1 MVKSAKHYTETA
13 VDEIRLLDVI
23 KSTDASDKNAAKIVR
38 LLDHFDIVGV
48 NGTHKCLVF
57 EALGCSLYKLI
68 VRSQF
73 KGLPMD
79 LVKSVTKQLLQGLD
93 YLHRKCRIIHT
104 DIKPENILL
113 EMDDVFRVIDDTLD
127 VVQFPLITGERGP
140 TGGCFNGKIK
150 IILFSPSEEHHQTTD
165 LDEEELE
172 ELELKISVLSQSAEA
187 GDHQMD
193 DVVRGLQE
201 LKEQKL
207 KERETG
213 ATKVIS
219 NKREYIRD
227 IFNQAIHRIINQ
239 KLSTVKV
246 KIADLGN
253 ACFDVRSFCFL
264 NLKGGN
270 LIFIEILLNFPVP
283 PLYGGHSDATV
294 SVGGGVARRRILLLH
309 GHLEHGLFGI

>member
-1 MVKSAKHYTETA
+1 M
-13 VDEIRLLDVI
+13 
-23 KSTDASDKNAAKIVR
+23 
-38 LLDHFDIVGV
+38 
-48 NGTHKCLVF
+48 
-57 EALGCSLYKLI
+57 
-68 VRSQF
+68 
-73 KGLPMD
+73 
-79 LVKSVTKQLLQGLD
+79 
-93 YLHRKCRIIHT
+93 
-104 DIKPENILL
+104 
-113 EMDDVFRVIDDTLD
+113 
-127 VVQFPLITGERGP
+127 
-140 TGGCFNGKIK
+140 
-150 IILFSPSEEHHQTTD
+150 ILFSPSEEHHQTTD

-253 ACFDVRSFCFL
+253 ACFDVRRFCFF
-264 NLKGGN
+264 KFKRGK
-270 LIFIEILLNFPVP
+270 FDF
-283 PLYGGHSDATV
+283 Y
-294 SVGGGVARRRILLLH
+294 
-309 GHLEHGLFGI
+309 

>member
-1 MVKSAKHYTETA
+1 M
-13 VDEIRLLDVI
+13 
-23 KSTDASDKNAAKIVR
+23 
-38 LLDHFDIVGV
+38 
-48 NGTHKCLVF
+48 
-57 EALGCSLYKLI
+57 
-68 VRSQF
+68 
-73 KGLPMD
+73 
-79 LVKSVTKQLLQGLD
+79 
-93 YLHRKCRIIHT
+93 
-104 DIKPENILL
+104 
-113 EMDDVFRVIDDTLD
+113 
-127 VVQFPLITGERGP
+127 
-140 TGGCFNGKIK
+140 
-150 IILFSPSEEHHQTTD
+150 ILFSPSEEHHQTTD

-253 ACFDVRSFCFL
+253 ACFDVSDSFFFFL
-264 NLKGGN
+264 KRGKLD
-270 LIFIEILLNFPVP
+270 F
-283 PLYGGHSDATV
+283 H
-294 SVGGGVARRRILLLH
+294 
-309 GHLEHGLFGI
+309 

>member
-1 MVKSAKHYTETA
+1 M
-13 VDEIRLLDVI
+13 
-23 KSTDASDKNAAKIVR
+23 
-38 LLDHFDIVGV
+38 
-48 NGTHKCLVF
+48 
-57 EALGCSLYKLI
+57 
-68 VRSQF
+68 
-73 KGLPMD
+73 
-79 LVKSVTKQLLQGLD
+79 
-93 YLHRKCRIIHT
+93 
-104 DIKPENILL
+104 
-113 EMDDVFRVIDDTLD
+113 
-127 VVQFPLITGERGP
+127 
-140 TGGCFNGKIK
+140 
-150 IILFSPSEEHHQTTD
+150 ILFSPSEEHHQTTD

-253 ACFDVRSFCFL
+253 ACFDVSDSFFL
-264 NLKGGN
+264 FKKGKIEFLLK
-270 LIFIEILLNFPVP
+270 FC
-283 PLYGGHSDATV
+283 
-294 SVGGGVARRRILLLH
+294 
-309 GHLEHGLFGI
+309 